1 MFALAEHL
9 GKTVEEIERM
19 SLLEWYYWHAYLD
32 IQNNKYKSD
41 KYKSDKYK
49 RSKNN
54 FSRGR

>member
-41 KYKSDKYK
+41 KYK